1 MKLKYSAQ
9 WLKKKC
15 GFTLAE
21 VLITLGI
28 IGVVAAITIPSLI
41 TQNRARVLR
50 SQYLKSYSMIYQMVR
65 LMENDDISLDTSVLG
80 KIPNYLKG
88 TTYCGG
94 ADNTLRDP
102 KGDTLCFRLANG
114 EYKSYDGKT
123 TVYASYMDDAQYVLP
138 DGTLFLFEWDTVHYS
153 DGSHCWIHVDI
164 NGVKNG
170 PNRFGVDVFTFQF
183 TDGKLLAMGD
193 EGTSYSDLDKYCN
206 LKVSNNMNGLA
217 CAHYAKADADWFKK
231 AVKLK

>member
-65 LMENDDISLDTSVLG
+65 LMENDDVSLDTSVLG

-94 ADNTLRDP
+94 ASATLYGSKDN
-102 KGDTLCFRLANG
+102 TLCFRQSNG
-114 EYKSYDGKT
+114 AYKSYDGNT
-123 TVYASYMDDAQYVLP
+123 IIEPSAMDDAQYVLP
-138 DGTLFLFEWDTVHYS
+138 DGTLFLFEWDTLHYN

-193 EGTSYSDLDKYCN
+193 EGTLFSDLDKYCN
-206 LKVSNNMNGLA
+206 LKVSNNYNGLA

>member
-1 MKLKYSAQ
+1 MKMKYSTQ
-9 WLKKKC
+9 LLMKKF

-28 IGVVAAITIPSLI
+28 IGIVAAITIPSLI

-65 LMENDDISLDTSVLG
+65 LMENDDVSLDSSVLN
-80 KIPNYLKG
+80 KIPRYLKG
-88 TTYCGG
+88 ATFCGG
-94 ADNTLRDP
+94 TAATLRGEG
-102 KGDTLCFRLANG
+102 GDTICFRAANG
-114 EYKSYDGKT
+114 AYKTYDGKR
-123 TVYASYMDDAQYVLP
+123 SFDSSLMDDAQYVLP
-138 DGTLFLFEWDTVHYS
+138 DGTLFLFEWDTNHFN

-193 EGTSYSDLDKYCN
+193 EGTVYSDLDKYCN

>member
-9 WLKKKC
+9 WLKKNF

-65 LMENDDISLDTSVLG
+65 LMENDDVSLDSSVLN
-80 KIPNYLKG
+80 KIPRYLKG
-88 TTYCGG
+88 ATYCG
-94 ADNTLRDP
+94 NS
-102 KGDTLCFRLANG
+102 GDTLRGEGGDTVCFRKANG
-114 EYKSYDGKT
+114 LYKTYDGKSF
-123 TVYASYMDDAQYVLP
+123 VYAEYMDDAQYVLP
-138 DGTLFLFEWDTVHYS
+138 DGTLFLFEWDTGHGYG
-153 DGSHCWIHVDI
+153 DAHCWIHVDI
-164 NGVKNG
+164 NGVKNK

-183 TDGKLLAMGD
+183 IDGKLLAMGD
-193 EGTSYSDLDKYCN
+193 EGTTYSDLDKYCN
-206 LKVSNNMNGLA
+206 LNVSNNYNGLA